1 MKELA
6 GIKSPDPD
14 QNLRRRGIA
23 QSDVAIAADALLR
36 EGVRPTIER
45 VRARLGR
52 GSPNTINPLLDDWWR
67 SLASRLSGGPEA
79 FERIPPGAFHV
90 MEALWVQLQIAA
102 RDQAET
108 FMTRKALG
116 VDAQAQ
122 ALEVRSTVLS
132 LREAELNDR
141 LARSEERAKQLQDM
155 LAGTGLSLRKA
166 QARLDAAEQ
175 REKILEAELE
185 QANERLAGILVAA
198 VRKERGRKPV
208 LRQKKARRMVKGK
221 KRIPMSRKRRH

>member
-6 GIKSPDPD
+6 GIKNPDPD

-23 QSDVAIAADALLR
+23 RSDVAVAADALLR

-79 FERIPPGAFHV
+79 FERIPPAAFQV

-102 RDQAET
+102 RDQAES

-116 VDAQAQ
+116 VDTERQ

-155 LAGTGLSLRKA
+155 LVGTGMSLQKA
-166 QARLDAAEQ
+166 QARQDAAE
-175 REKILEAELE
+175 RRAKVLEAELQ
-185 QANERLAGILVAA
+185 QANERLAGILARVVTRHRAKAKAPKRKKPAKRRRLVAP
-198 VRKERGRKPV
+198 RKP
-208 LRQKKARRMVKGK
+208 K
-221 KRIPMSRKRRH
+221 